1 MISKVDMEV
10 YWTFQEKADDYS
22 LHKREW
28 RILHYKLQ
36 KTQMMVSLTLK
47 DTCVTF
53 TSSLSMFSGLII
65 FPHDESLKAFIIFS
79 KETINPQM
87 TGPSIFLK
95 TIFYFKEKKDN
106 GFCVLCL
113 NICMQGKSTPPA
125 LLKGILLLHMSNTN
139 LVNKINNLFV
149 IYATMYLIP
158 TKEKNSFFQNIKRN
172 LLYFD
177 NGVSIYSM
185 KASGRKC

>member
-1 MISKVDMEV
+1 MISKVDMKV

-95 TIFYFKEKKDN
+95 TIFLLQRKKRQWL
-106 GFCVLCL
+106 LCPL
-113 NICMQGKSTPPA
+113 PKYMHAREVYTPCSA
-125 LLKGILLLHMSNTN
+125 QRYS
-139 LVNKINNLFV
+139 
-149 IYATMYLIP
+149 P
-158 TKEKNSFFQNIKRN
+158 TTHEQHKLSK
-172 LLYFD
+172 
-177 NGVSIYSM
+177 
-185 KASGRKC
+185 